1 MYYSNGNYEA
11 FADPKKPE
19 GVDKKS
25 AYIIGSGL
33 AGLSAAVFLVRDAQ
47 MKGERIHV
55 LEELPV
61 AGGSLDG
68 ADRPN
73 AGFVV
78 RGGREM
84 ETTLN
89 VCGICIVQF
98 QVWKFQV
105 HHTLTNTT
113 GLIKKTLTHQIVV

>member
-19 GVDKKS
+19 GVDNKS

-47 MKGERIHV
+47 MKGENIHV

-68 ADRPN
+68 AKRPIKLASFN
-73 AGFVV
+73 NSS
-78 RGGREM
+78 
-84 ETTLN
+84 T
-89 VCGICIVQF
+89 
-98 QVWKFQV
+98 QVF
-105 HHTLTNTT
+105 
-113 GLIKKTLTHQIVV
+113 LILRIPVLRANFSRSGMS

>member
-55 LEELPV
+55 LEAVSYTHLTLPTKHPV
-61 AGGSLDG
+61 
-68 ADRPN
+68 
-73 AGFVV
+73 
-78 RGGREM
+78 
-84 ETTLN
+84 
-89 VCGICIVQF
+89 
-98 QVWKFQV
+98 
-105 HHTLTNTT
+105 
-113 GLIKKTLTHQIVV
+113 

>member
-19 GVDKKS
+19 GVDNKS

-47 MKGERIHV
+47 MKGENIHV

-68 ADRPN
+68 AKRPMLVSLS
-73 AGFVV
+73 AVDV
-78 RGGREM
+78 KWR
-84 ETTLN
+84 TTLN
-89 VCGICIVQF
+89 VYGICIVQF

-105 HHTLTNTT
+105 RHILMNII
-113 GLIKKTLTHQIVV
+113 GLIKKILTPPIAA